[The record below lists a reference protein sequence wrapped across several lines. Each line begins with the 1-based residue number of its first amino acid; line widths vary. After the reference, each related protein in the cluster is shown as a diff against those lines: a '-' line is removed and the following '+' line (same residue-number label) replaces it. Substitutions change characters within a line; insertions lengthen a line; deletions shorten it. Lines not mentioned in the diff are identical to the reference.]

1 MLDNPGHQAIH
12 YCDSLLTKI
21 SKRNFTCS
29 LEGAWP
35 FGLLIDSLTE
45 EMKQACQPLIANGEK
60 PKLRLVPLL
69 LVSGNHFENDLASI
83 KGQLDADFDVQ
94 VAEPVQHAL
103 GNGFETVNEK
113 FCMLDV
119 PELIEIIEKQ
129 IAEGLIKI
137 GAPERALENTCIAE
151 VKHG

>member
-1 MLDNPGHQAIH
+1 
-12 YCDSLLTKI
+12 
-21 SKRNFTCS
+21 
-29 LEGAWP
+29 
-35 FGLLIDSLTE
+35 
-45 EMKQACQPLIANGEK
+45 MKQACQPLIANGEK

-83 KGQLDADFDVQ
+83 KGQLDADFEVQ
-94 VAEPVQHAL
+94 VAEPVQYAAA
-103 GNGFETVNEK
+103 NSFETVNDKANEPLNDKANKK

-137 GAPERALENTCIAE
+137 GAPERALQIIGTAR
-151 VKHG
+151 